1 MDITL
6 KDEISNLDLL
16 IFMSGGNKYAINV
29 SKVREI
35 LAYEPLT
42 PIPKSHPYIEGMFM
56 PRGELISVLD
66 MRRVLKHSESNPGGY
81 IIIANLS
88 TQILAFHVDA
98 IGGIFTTLWGD
109 IMQPSEALGDEV
121 SGLTTGI
128 VKHDNELIMILDF
141 EKILSD
147 IDPELEIRLKED
159 ERYLHRHRIDIPI
172 LVVEDSVLLNRL
184 IVEAL
189 KKAGYNN
196 ITHAM
201 NGREAWDM
209 ISKWREEG
217 SLKEHIQ
224 CVITDLEMPRMDG
237 HSLTKLIKEDNGTQW
252 IKVVIFSSMINEA
265 ERAKGERLGADAQMS
280 KPEIDLLV
288 QKMDQM
294 FEI

>member
-16 IFMSGGNKYAINV
+16 IFMTGGNKYAINV

-98 IGGIFTTLWGD
+98 IGGIFTTIWGD

-217 SLKEHIQ
+217 SLKEHVQ